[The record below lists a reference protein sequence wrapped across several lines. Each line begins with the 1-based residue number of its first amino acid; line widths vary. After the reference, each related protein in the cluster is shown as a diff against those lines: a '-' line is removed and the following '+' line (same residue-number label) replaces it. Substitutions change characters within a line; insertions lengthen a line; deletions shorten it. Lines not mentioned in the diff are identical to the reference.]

1 MDHGPAMT
9 VATSLLQSPI
19 FTNMWSLNM
28 CHLVTIVSIV
38 KNSAHQGMP

>member
-9 VATSLLQSPI
+9 VATLLPQSPI
-19 FTNMWSLNM
+19 FTSMWSLNM